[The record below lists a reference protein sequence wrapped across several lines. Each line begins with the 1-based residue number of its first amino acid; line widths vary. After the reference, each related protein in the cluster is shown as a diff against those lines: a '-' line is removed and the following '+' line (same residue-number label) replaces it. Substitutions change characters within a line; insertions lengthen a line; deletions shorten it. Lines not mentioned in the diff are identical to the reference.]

1 MKAGDPGKVDRAR
14 EATTEFSLN
23 EFKFLPKLRLGITTF
38 NVKKCKIKNTGE
50 FCMYENNMVSYQP
63 SRIYANNLNFL
74 LYMLIINNCPV
85 RLSVHRVL
93 VHVGL

>member
-38 NVKKCKIKNTGE
+38 NVKKCKIKKTLEN
-50 FCMYENNMVSYQP
+50 FVCMKIIWFNINRVK
-63 SRIYANNLNFL
+63 
-74 LYMLIINNCPV
+74 YMQII
-85 RLSVHRVL
+85 
-93 VHVGL
+93 